1 METEPEIATR
11 EQLKKDHHEVAA
23 PVANTAQV
31 CPKCGHTQPEGEE
44 CARCGIIFRKF
55 QSASG
60 SSPGTRIGPSSVTF
74 YDLARERRQ
83 WILFTVLLIIL
94 VGLLH
99 HIISTRDIK
108 HPPGVLAAAQP
119 QQVMIRNPHPW
130 QMGKRLVVPLA
141 QFRVQARV
149 LSTERYRFDPVADLA
164 PIDVALGWGPMS
176 DQKIVDQLEIG
187 QGSRRYVLLSSH
199 NQPSLPMGVLLAN
212 SANMHMIPANNDIK
226 NKLLALRRGNII
238 DLSGYLIGVQ
248 ENGQWTWVSSL
259 SRTDT
264 GDGACEIVW
273 VEHLDVH

>member
-1 METEPEIATR
+1 MEAESEIAAR
-11 EQLKKDHHEVAA
+11 DPLKEDSHEVAG
-23 PVANTAQV
+23 PESKTPRV
-31 CPKCGHTQPEGEE
+31 CPKCGHTQPEAEE
-44 CARCGIIFRKF
+44 CARCGLIFRKF
-55 QSASG
+55 QAPSG
-60 SSPGTRIGPSSVTF
+60 SLPGTRIGPSSVTF

-83 WILFTVLLIIL
+83 WILLTALLIIL
-94 VGLLH
+94 AGLLH

-119 QQVMIRNPHPW
+119 QQVIVRNPHPW
-130 QMGKRLVVPLA
+130 QVGQRQVVPLA
-141 QFRVQARV
+141 QFRVRARV

-187 QGSRRYVLLSSH
+187 QGSRRYVLLSGH
-199 NQPSLPMGVLLAN
+199 NQPSLPMGLLLAS

-238 DLSGYLIGVQ
+238 EVSGYLVGVQ

-259 SRTDT
+259 SRADT

-273 VEHLDVH
+273 VERLDVQ